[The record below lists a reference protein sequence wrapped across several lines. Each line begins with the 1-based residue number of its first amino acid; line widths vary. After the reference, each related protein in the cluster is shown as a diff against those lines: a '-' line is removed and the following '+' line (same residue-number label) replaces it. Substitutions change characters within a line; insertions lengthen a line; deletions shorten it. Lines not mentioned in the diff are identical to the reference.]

1 MRSRQPLLF
10 LLLGSL
16 TFASTASRADPQP
29 GATPAAP
36 EASMKPDDT
45 LLGHW
50 EGRLALPNGNSLRVL
65 LDVTRGADGALAATA
80 DSPDQGAR
88 GLHVD
93 SIRLDK
99 DQVDFTL
106 AIGAAYQGTLNAAG
120 DTLTGQW
127 KQRGASLPLEFHRG
141 SATTAA
147 STAAEPR
154 RPQLPKPPLPYR
166 AEEVSYEN
174 PAAHVKLAG
183 TFIVPP
189 GDGPFPAV
197 LLLTGSGAQDRDET
211 IFGHKP
217 FLVLADAL
225 ARRGIA
231 VLRVDDRGI
240 GGSTGDFTKATTE
253 DFAGDA
259 LAGVAW
265 LETRKEVDARRIGL
279 VGHSE
284 GAAVAPMAAVRSKDV
299 AYLVLLAGPG
309 LPGDQILLRQITDLG
324 HMLGK
329 PEAELAKGLELE
341 RRLLDLVKAEKDPD
355 KLRARARGLLEAHL
369 KQASEAERKQVEAG
383 GGVDAQLA
391 QLTSPWFR
399 FFVTYDPRPTLARV
413 KVPVLALTGE
423 KDVQVSAKEN
433 LPAIER
439 ALKKG
444 GNTRGVTRELPG
456 LNHLLQTAKTGSPAE
471 YGQIE
476 ETMSPAA
483 LTAIA
488 DFVLSIGGK

>member
-1 MRSRQPLLF
+1 MRTRQTLLF
-10 LLLGSL
+10 LLFASL
-16 TFASTASRADPQP
+16 TFASASARADPKP
-29 GATPAAP
+29 TAEPPTP
-36 EASMKPDDT
+36 EAHVKPDDT
-45 LLGHW
+45 LVGHW
-50 EGRLALPNGNSLRVL
+50 EGRLALPNGMSLRVL

-141 SATTAA
+141 T
-147 STAAEPR
+147 STASSAPEEPR
-154 RPQLPKPPLPYR
+154 RPQTPKPPLPYR

-183 TFIVPP
+183 TFVVPP
-189 GDGPFPAV
+189 GAGPFPAV

-240 GGSTGDFTKATTE
+240 GGSSGDFTQATSE

-265 LETRKEVDARRIGL
+265 LKTRKEVDPRRIGL

-309 LPGDQILLRQITDLG
+309 VPGDQLLLRQISDLG
-324 HMLGK
+324 HVVGK
-329 PEAELAKGLELE
+329 PEAELAMGLESE
-341 RRLLDLVKAEKDPD
+341 RRLLDLVKTEKDPD
-355 KLRARARGLLEAHL
+355 ALRSKARALLEAHL
-369 KQASEAERKQVEAG
+369 QQASEAERKQAEASG
-383 GGVDAQLA
+383 GIDVQLA

-433 LPAIER
+433 LPAIAR

-483 LTAIA
+483 LTAIS
-488 DFVLSIGGK
+488 DFILSIGGK

>member
-1 MRSRQPLLF
+1 MSTRQTLLF
-10 LLLGSL
+10 LLLGVL
-16 TFASTASRADPQP
+16 TFSASSRADPQP
-29 GATPAAP
+29 GAGPATPAAH
-36 EASMKPDDT
+36 MKPDDT

-50 EGRLALPNGNSLRVL
+50 EGRLALPNGMSLRVL
-65 LDVTRGADGALAATA
+65 LDVSRGADGALTATA

-93 SIRLDK
+93 TIRLDK

-106 AIGAAYQGTLNAAG
+106 AIGARYQGTLNAAG

-127 KQRGASLPLEFHRG
+127 KQHATLPLEFHRG
-141 SATTAA
+141 SATT
-147 STAAEPR
+147 SSAAEPR
-154 RPQLPKPPLPYR
+154 RPQTPRPPLPYR

-183 TFIVPP
+183 TFTVPP
-189 GDGPFPAV
+189 GDGPFPTV

-211 IFGHKP
+211 LLGHKP

-225 ARRGIA
+225 SRRGIA

-240 GGSTGDFTKATTE
+240 GGSSGDFSKATSE

-265 LETRKEVDARRIGL
+265 LKTRKEVDARRIGL

-284 GAAVAPMAAVRSKDV
+284 GALVASMAAVRSKDV
-299 AYLVLLAGPG
+299 AYLVFLGGPG
-309 LPGDQILLRQITDLG
+309 LPGDRIILRQLADLG
-324 HMLGK
+324 RVLGR
-329 PEAELAKGLELE
+329 PEAGIARSLAAE
-341 RRLLDLVKAEKDPD
+341 RSLLDLVKAEKDPE

-369 KQASEAERKQVEAG
+369 KQASEPERQQAEAA

-391 QLTSPWFR
+391 QLSSPWFR
-399 FFVTYDPRPTLARV
+399 FFVNYDPRPTLARV
-413 KVPVLALTGE
+413 KVPLLALIGE
-423 KDVQVSAKEN
+423 KDLQVSAKEN
-433 LPAIER
+433 LPEIAR
-439 ALKKG
+439 ALRKG
-444 GNTRGVTRELPG
+444 GNTRGITRELPG

-471 YGQIE
+471 YAQLE

-488 DFVLSIGGK
+488 DFILSVGGT